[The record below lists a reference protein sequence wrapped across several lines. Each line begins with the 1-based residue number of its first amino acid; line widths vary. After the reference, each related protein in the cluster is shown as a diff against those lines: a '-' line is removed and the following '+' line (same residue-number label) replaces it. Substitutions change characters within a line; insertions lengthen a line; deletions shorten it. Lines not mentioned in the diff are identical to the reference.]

1 MRSGTPENSFI
12 HLWSELLI
20 APFFLDGGCE
30 VAYRSWDMW
39 DQGARKDS
47 TACLLEGL
55 TRWFEWMRE
64 NGVYDNTKI
73 IIAADHGAGEFGQ
86 NWFASAVTPLLM
98 VKDFDSSGDLV
109 ESDML
114 MSNSDVLS
122 IICSGLETSYD
133 DVPPDP
139 TLSPEDG
146 RVVTFTVTTHGNP
159 EFLRRSNRFDIVR
172 HYEISGSV
180 HEREGWVEK
189 EHR

>member
-1 MRSGTPENSFI
+1 
-12 HLWSELLI
+12 
-20 APFFLDGGCE
+20 
-30 VAYRSWDMW
+30 
-39 DQGARKDS
+39 
-47 TACLLEGL
+47 
-55 TRWFEWMRE
+55 
-64 NGVYDNTKI
+64 
-73 IIAADHGAGEFGQ
+73 
-86 NWFASAVTPLLM
+86 M

-159 EFLRRSNRFDIVR
+159 EFLRSSNRFDIVR

-180 HEREGWVEK
+180 HERESWVEK